1 MPRAQNEILKEIE
14 ETSLTLSSLRISGEP
29 EDSLQFYEGW
39 LQALA
44 WVLTNNNIDEEGE
57 S

>member
-1 MPRAQNEILKEIE
+1 MPRSQEEILKEMDD
-14 ETSLTLSSLRISGEP
+14 TSMTLDKLRSSGAPP
-29 EDSLQFYEGW
+29 ESLEFYEGW

-57 S
+57 T

>member
-1 MPRAQNEILKEIE
+1 MPRSQNEILKEIE

>member
-1 MPRAQNEILKEIE
+1 MPRTQNEILKEID
-14 ETSLTLSSLRISGEP
+14 ETSVTLASLRVSGAPQE
-29 EDSLQFYEGW
+29 SLEFYEGW

-44 WVLTNNNIDEEGE
+44 WVLTNNNIEEEGE

>member
-1 MPRAQNEILKEIE
+1 MPRSQNEILKEIE
-14 ETSLTLSSLRISGEP
+14 ESSLTLSSLRISGEP

>member
-1 MPRAQNEILKEIE
+1 MPRMKSEILREID
-14 ETSLTLSSLRISGEP
+14 ETSVTLQNLRASGNP
-29 EDSLQFYEGW
+29 DDDLAFYEGW

-44 WVLTNNNIDEEGE
+44 WVLTNNGTEEGE

>member
-1 MPRAQNEILKEIE
+1 MPRSLNEILKEIE
-14 ETSLTLSSLRISGEP
+14 ETSSTLSSLRVSGEP

-39 LQALA
+39 LQALS
-44 WVLTNNNIDEEGE
+44 WVITNNNIEDEGE